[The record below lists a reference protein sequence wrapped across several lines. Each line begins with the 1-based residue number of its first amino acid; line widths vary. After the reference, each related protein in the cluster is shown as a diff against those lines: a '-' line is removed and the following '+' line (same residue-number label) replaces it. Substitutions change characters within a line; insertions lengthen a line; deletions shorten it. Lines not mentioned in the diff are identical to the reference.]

1 MSLNTGGREGAA
13 SGSRPLPARSAR
25 HLSLS
30 QGEAGNVRGWAF
42 VSPILH
48 YLLTVPPELF
58 PVYIHTGGEAAHH
71 TPHGQRPCQ
80 T

>member
-1 MSLNTGGREGAA
+1 MGGKEPPAA
-13 SGSRPLPARSAR
+13 ADPFRLATSPWDRGRQGTLEDGPLCQPM
-25 HLSLS
+25 
-30 QGEAGNVRGWAF
+30 
-42 VSPILH
+42 LH

-71 TPHGQRPCQ
+71 TPHGQKPCQ